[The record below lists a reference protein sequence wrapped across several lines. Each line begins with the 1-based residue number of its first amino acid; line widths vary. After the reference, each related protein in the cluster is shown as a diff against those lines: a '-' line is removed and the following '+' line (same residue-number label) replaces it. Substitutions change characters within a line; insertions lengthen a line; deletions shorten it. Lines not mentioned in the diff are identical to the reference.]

1 MRLFILFI
9 FTPFFLFSQ
18 IQIGNDIDGEVAG
31 DRSGYVSF
39 SNDGTIVAIG
49 GPGNDT
55 TGTDAGYVRV
65 FENVAGNWLQIGSDI
80 NGVAAGDNFGE
91 SVSISGDGNIIA
103 VGASGND
110 ETGIEA
116 GHVGVYQNISGTWTQ
131 IGNTIHGDASN
142 DNFGMAVSL
151 SDDGTILSI
160 TGQSSSSYTRIYENI
175 SGVWTQV
182 GNDLVGGYD
191 DVNTILS
198 GDGSVVAISILF
210 YDWIFNV
217 TYNVYFVYKNISGTW
232 TQIGDVLWGG
242 TANSLS
248 LSYDGLIIALS
259 YWPSRTAVYENIGNV
274 WTQIGRTIGAE
285 GSFNISSSLSS
296 NGSIIAIGGIS
307 SGHETVDIFRNIN
320 NDWIQIGTTIN
331 GNASNDNFGSS
342 LSLSASGN
350 TVVIGANGYDGNG
363 IDAGHV
369 RVYDLSAVLST
380 NEYMFSQFKIY
391 PNPAKDQFTIELNTS
406 LELQKV
412 NIYSNLGQ
420 FIQSS
425 QEHTIVTSNLASG
438 IYYIEVITNK
448 GKATKKLILK

>member
-1 MRLFILFI
+1 M
-9 FTPFFLFSQ
+9 
-18 IQIGNDIDGEVAG
+18 
-31 DRSGYVSF
+31 
-39 SNDGTIVAIG
+39 AIG

-55 TGTDAGYVRV
+55 TGADAGYVRV

-80 NGVAAGDNFGE
+80 NGEAAGDNFGE
-91 SVSISGDGNIIA
+91 SVSISGDGTIIA
-103 VGASGND
+103 VGAYGND
-110 ETGIEA
+110 ETGIDA

-151 SDDGTILSI
+151 SDDGIILSI

-182 GNDLVGGYD
+182 GSDLVGSYD

-210 YDWIFNV
+210 FDWFFNL
-217 TYNVYFVYKNISGTW
+217 TYNIFFVYKNISGTW

-242 TANSLS
+242 TNSLS
-248 LSYDGLIIALS
+248 LSYDGSIIALS
-259 YWPSRTAVYENIGNV
+259 YWPNRTVVYENIGNV
-274 WTQIGRTIGAE
+274 WTQIGNTFGAE

-296 NGSIIAIGGIS
+296 NGSIIAIGGSS

-331 GNASNDNFGSS
+331 GDASNDNFGSS
-342 LSLSASGN
+342 LSLSAGGN
-350 TVVIGANGYDGNG
+350 TVVIGAYGYDGNG

-369 RVYDLSAVLST
+369 RVYDLNSLLST
-380 NEYMFSQFKIY
+380 EEFALTEFSLY
-391 PNPAKDQFTIELNTS
+391 PNPAKNQFTIELNTS

-420 FIQSS
+420 FIQSFRG
-425 QEHTIVTSNLASG
+425 QTIEVSNLASG
-438 IYYIEVITNK
+438 IYYVEVITNK